1 MTLNEVL
8 QQLVSAILHVV
19 PAILAAVVV
28 FIIGLFVAAWL
39 AKMLQKTLE
48 RRNVRRELVILFS
61 RLLRWSV
68 IVAVAILA
76 LQMVGFNVSAFIAGL
91 GVTGLVIGFALQ
103 DISRNFTSGVLLMI
117 QEPFSLGDYISV
129 AGHEGEVIDI
139 QMRATELMS
148 LDGLRILI
156 PNGDVFTSTIINYTK
171 INRRRVSLDVGVA
184 YDTDLQKA
192 SDVALHAIR
201 AVPGLLNDPPPV
213 LFFHNFG
220 ESSIDF
226 TIRYWFDTAEN
237 DIFTAMDIGVRAI
250 KQAFDREGI
259 EIPYPIRSVYLSS
272 ASDSSLRS

>member
-68 IVAVAILA
+68 IIAVAILA

>member
-68 IVAVAILA
+68 IIVVAILA